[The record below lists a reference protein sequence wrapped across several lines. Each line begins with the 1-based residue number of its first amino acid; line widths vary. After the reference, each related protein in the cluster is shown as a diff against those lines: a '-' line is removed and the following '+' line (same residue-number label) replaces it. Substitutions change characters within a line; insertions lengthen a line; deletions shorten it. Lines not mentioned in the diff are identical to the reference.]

1 VSARAFGAE
10 KILECFQPITGFT
23 VRVFSILLGVEVEG
37 AAMDDH
43 PAPLKSL
50 NFAEAAPTQ
59 KFEALD
65 HFVTSGGMK
74 VSYYALS
81 LEQVPADFF
90 ADPDGAWSYEVLA
103 RAAGFASHSGVAIG
117 ALKCAFNGHPD
128 GAAVVTL
135 NALTRPYVAIIE
147 CPIAYGYVQRVD
159 EDEAASSA
167 A

>member
-1 VSARAFGAE
+1 
-10 KILECFQPITGFT
+10 
-23 VRVFSILLGVEVEG
+23 
-37 AAMDDH
+37 MDD
-43 PAPLKSL
+43 PRTPLKNL
-50 NFAEAAPTQ
+50 NSCELSPDSPAARR
-59 KFEALD
+59 FEALD
-65 HFVTSGGMK
+65 HFVTSTGMK

-81 LEQVPADFF
+81 LEQVPVDFF

-117 ALKCAFNGHPD
+117 ALKLDFNGHPN

-147 CPIAYGYVQRVD
+147 CPIAYHYVAQA
-159 EDEAASSA
+159 DEAASSA

>member
-1 VSARAFGAE
+1 
-10 KILECFQPITGFT
+10 
-23 VRVFSILLGVEVEG
+23 
-37 AAMDDH
+37 MDD
-43 PAPLKSL
+43 PRPPLKSL
-50 NFAEAAPTQ
+50 NICEPPSDSPATRRFG
-59 KFEALD
+59 ALD
-65 HFVTSGGMK
+65 HFVTSTGMK

-81 LEQVPADFF
+81 LEQVPVDFF

-117 ALKCAFNGHPD
+117 ALKSDFNGHPN

-147 CPIAYGYVQRVD
+147 CPIAYQYVAQA
-159 EDEAASSA
+159 DEAASSA

>member
-1 VSARAFGAE
+1 ME
-10 KILECFQPITGFT
+10 HQPT
-23 VRVFSILLGVEVEG
+23 
-37 AAMDDH
+37 
-43 PAPLKSL
+43 PLKAVNL
-50 NFAEAAPTQ
+50 DAELPEP
-59 KFEALD
+59 KLEPLD
-65 HFVTSGGMK
+65 HFVTATGLK
-74 VSYYALS
+74 VSYYALA
-81 LEQVPADFF
+81 LDQVPADFF

-147 CPIAYGYVQRVD
+147 CPIAYSYVEQGAD
-159 EDEAASSA
+159 SASSA

>member
-1 VSARAFGAE
+1 
-10 KILECFQPITGFT
+10 
-23 VRVFSILLGVEVEG
+23 
-37 AAMDDH
+37 MDDR
-43 PAPLKSL
+43 PTPLKSL
-50 NFAEAAPTQ
+50 NLAEASPTRR
-59 KFEALD
+59 FEALD
-65 HFVTSGGMK
+65 RFVTSSGMK

-81 LEQVPADFF
+81 LEHIPADFF
-90 ADPDGAWSYEVLA
+90 ADPDGAWSYELLA

-147 CPIAYGYVQRVD
+147 CPIAYTYLEPVS
-159 EDEAASSA
+159 ESASSA